1 MAEADPITTATG
13 EGVSPGGLT
22 KSTSLR
28 SAHTESAAALAGNP
42 THLIESANPDSPA
55 DRLDRAF
62 SALRLDVQ
70 IPGCSVNRRHLNKLF
85 VDLQSEAVAVIRNA
99 PEELRNHGNWKVS

>member
-1 MAEADPITTATG
+1 MAQADLLVRQLARG
-13 EGVSPGGLT
+13 CLADGRQSPQGL
-22 KSTSLR
+22 L
-28 SAHTESAAALAGNP
+28 AHTESAAALAGNP

-55 DRLDRAF
+55 DRLDRAL

-99 PEELRNHGNWKVS
+99 SEELRNHGNWKVS